1 MNAVTINNKQFPT
14 LEYKNQ
20 RVVTF
25 EMIDEVHERPNGLAK
40 ATFHRNKHRFVE
52 GEDTYLIDY
61 SEKYVFET
69 FGIDV
74 PPRGLR
80 VFTESGY
87 LMIVKSFN
95 DDLAWQVQREL
106 VNSYFRIKQLIP
118 GRSPLKSKAEI
129 LAEMAQMHLEHER
142 RINAVNAQVAEVSAQ
157 VSKVAETVEQIKK
170 GNIPEGY
177 IGYRQLAAKC
187 GLTEAKCRNLVNAYR
202 IPTDTHE
209 FLTPDGLLA
218 RRSIVAL
225 APFRKAFK
233 QVMSEAEPRNK
244 RWYHPRMGLFQAI
257 HHPVPESPKANL
269 SLHTAREKIKTGY
282 ATVCRRASW
291 PESVWVWPERG
302 SRKNWRTIRDGKICA
317 IDLQPEDVAATDWIV
332 S

>member
-1 MNAVTINNKQFPT
+1 MNLSISQ
-14 LEYKNQ
+14 
-20 RVVTF
+20 
-25 EMIDEVHERPNGLAK
+25 K
-40 ATFHRNKHRFVE
+40 ATMTSIEIAELVGKRPDNVKRTIEHQAERGVISFPQIE
-52 GEDTYLIDY
+52 
-61 SEKYVFET
+61 EKPTAGRPASYYVFE
-69 FGIDV
+69 GEQGKRDSIV
-74 PPRGLR
+74 VVAQLSPE
-80 VFTESGY
+80 FTAR
-87 LMIVKSFN
+87 LV
-95 DDLAWQVQREL
+95 DRWREL
-106 VNSYFRIKQLIP
+106 ENARVQ
-118 GRSPLKSKAEI
+118 LKSKAEI

-170 GNIPEGY
+170 GNMPEGY

-244 RWYHPRMGLFQAI
+244 RWYHPKMGMFQAI

-269 SLHTAREKIKTGY
+269 SLHTARERIKTGY
-282 ATVCRRASW
+282 AIVCRRASW
-291 PESVWVWPERG
+291 PEGVWVWPEGG
-302 SRKNWRTIRDGKICA
+302 SRKHWRTIRDGKIHA
-317 IDLQPEDVAATDWIV
+317 IDLAPEDVVATDWIV

>member
-1 MNAVTINNKQFPT
+1 MNLSISQKATMSSLDIAELVGSRHGNVLRTIRNMMASGVIRETQNEFVERINNLGK
-14 LEYKNQ
+14 
-20 RVVTF
+20 VVK
-25 EMIDEVHERPNGLAK
+25 DPV
-40 ATFHRNKHRFVE
+40 
-52 GEDTYLIDY
+52 
-61 SEKYVFET
+61 YVFE
-69 FGIDV
+69 GEQGKRDSIIV
-74 PPRGLR
+74 VAQLSPE
-80 VFTESGY
+80 FTAR
-87 LMIVKSFN
+87 LV
-95 DDLAWQVQREL
+95 DRWREL
-106 VNSYFRIKQLIP
+106 ENARVQ
-118 GRSPLKSKAEI
+118 LKSKAEI

-157 VSKVAETVEQIKK
+157 VSMVAETLEQIKK

-244 RWYHPRMGLFQAI
+244 RWYHPKMGMFQAI

-269 SLHTAREKIKTGY
+269 SLHTARERIKTGY
-282 ATVCRRASW
+282 AIVCRRASW
-291 PESVWVWPERG
+291 PEGVWVWPEGG
-302 SRKNWRTIRDGKICA
+302 SRKHWRTIRDGKIHA
-317 IDLQPEDVAATDWIV
+317 IDLAPEDVVATDWIV

>member
-1 MNAVTINNKQFPT
+1 MNLSISQKATMTSIEIAELVGKRHDNVKRTIEVLTKGGVIQFPQIEEIENKQSVGPRRFS
-14 LEYKNQ
+14 
-20 RVVTF
+20 
-25 EMIDEVHERPNGLAK
+25 K
-40 ATFHRNKHRFVE
+40 AYIFE
-52 GEDTYLIDY
+52 GEQGKRDSIIVVAQL
-61 SEKYVFET
+61 SPE
-69 FGIDV
+69 
-74 PPRGLR
+74 
-80 VFTESGY
+80 FTAR
-87 LMIVKSFN
+87 LV
-95 DDLAWQVQREL
+95 DRWREL
-106 VNSYFRIKQLIP
+106 ENARVQ
-118 GRSPLKSKAEI
+118 LKSKAEI

-170 GNIPEGY
+170 GNMPEGY

-187 GLTEAKCRNLVNAYR
+187 GLTEAKCRNLVNAFR

-244 RWYHPRMGLFQAI
+244 RWYHPKMGLFQAI
-257 HHPVPESPKANL
+257 HHPLPEIPKDNL
-269 SLHTAREKIKTGY
+269 SLHTAREKIRSGY

-291 PESVWVWPERG
+291 SEGVWVWPEGG
-302 SRKNWRTIRDGKICA
+302 SRKHWRTIRDGKIHA
-317 IDLQPEDVAATDWIV
+317 IDLAPEDMVAMDWIV

>member
-1 MNAVTINNKQFPT
+1 MTSIEIAELVGKRHDNVKRTIETLDKGGVIVRPQIEVFEKINN
-14 LEYKNQ
+14 L
-20 RVVTF
+20 
-25 EMIDEVHERPNGLAK
+25 GL
-40 ATFHRNKHRFVE
+40 RRSVE
-52 GEDTYLIDY
+52 A
-61 SEKYVFET
+61 YVFE
-69 FGIDV
+69 GEQGKRDSIIV
-74 PPRGLR
+74 VAQLSPE
-80 VFTESGY
+80 FTAR
-87 LMIVKSFN
+87 LV
-95 DDLAWQVQREL
+95 DRWREL
-106 VNSYFRIKQLIP
+106 ENARVQ
-118 GRSPLKSKAEI
+118 LKSKAEI

-302 SRKNWRTIRDGKICA
+302 SRKNWRTFRDGKICA